1 MLQCYYEVTIAVKKI
16 EMDPE
21 VTCAVLDCF
30 ETDLKRSFHPFPQNP
45 VLRTLWMKAC
55 NLDQVEEDAVV
66 CSAHFSDLDFVKKF
80 VFVQK
85 SVASVKIQFLAK
97 VFKSSSQAAEAGAYM
112 SHTLS

>member
-1 MLQCYYEVTIAVKKI
+1 MLKENHTYFIFRSIIGDTAKTEKV

-30 ETDLKRSFHPFPQNP
+30 ETDPKRSFHPFPQNA
-45 VLRTLWMKAC
+45 VLRTLWRKAC
-55 NLDQVEEDAVV
+55 NLDEVTDGAVV

-97 VFKSSSQAAEAGAYM
+97 V
-112 SHTLS
+112 